1 MSLKASTSAKD
12 LSCDLQSCRTIEY
25 DKFCRKKCIRFLN
38 LCNIYFHIN
47 RLFHYSCFFFSVNYV
62 DAAFVPYPFA
72 YSFVIDQSCI
82 LWEESCHQRGNCW
95 IYDLSALNGRL
106 HGMPVITCAINCLCI
121 YGIYLF
127 ANETR
132 LARFY
137 EDDDDDRDSEDR
149 DMHQQRTEERGAL
162 KADSFVPEVPL
173 V

>member
-1 MSLKASTSAKD
+1 
-12 LSCDLQSCRTIEY
+12 
-25 DKFCRKKCIRFLN
+25 
-38 LCNIYFHIN
+38 
-47 RLFHYSCFFFSVNYV
+47 
-62 DAAFVPYPFA
+62 
-72 YSFVIDQSCI
+72 
-82 LWEESCHQRGNCW
+82 
-95 IYDLSALNGRL
+95 
-106 HGMPVITCAINCLCI
+106 MPVITCAINCLCI